1 MTICSYNPG
10 SRLRQIR
17 REKNI
22 SQTEV
27 ARHLNVDQSTYS
39 CWECGTRRFP
49 FDRAIALAH
58 FFEINPATFVLYL
71 LDIGADNSLPSLKSP
86 KLREAFAGL
95 ESH

>member
-1 MTICSYNPG
+1 MTLCAYNPG
-10 SRLRQIR
+10 IRLRQIR
-17 REKNI
+17 KDRKVRQI
-22 SQTEV
+22 EV
-27 ARHLNVDQSTYS
+27 ARYLNVDRSTYS
-39 CWECGTRRFP
+39 YWECGTRRFP